1 MPCDSVAERLIG
13 ERAIRRSPNQ
23 PSNQSAKPAAVV
35 LALRHMQ
42 LPAALTK
49 LLRPNLDGDRN
60 LIREAW
66 NMLSTIPGGK
76 HMFSMLI
83 GRMAPYTGSIGA
95 NVTVLRPGHCEVQLT
110 DRRAVRNHLNC
121 VHAIAL
127 VNLAEVA
134 GNVALAY
141 SMPDDARFIVAG
153 LDIKYL
159 KKARGTITA
168 IGEAPILNTST
179 RAEYEVPVTLKD
191 KSGNVVATA
200 VLHTLVGPKKKDS
213 AAVN

>member
-1 MPCDSVAERLIG
+1 
-13 ERAIRRSPNQ
+13 
-23 PSNQSAKPAAVV
+23 
-35 LALRHMQ
+35 MQ
-42 LPAALTK
+42 LPAALAK

-66 NMLSTIPGGK
+66 NMLAMLPGGK
-76 HMFSMLI
+76 HMFSMLL
-83 GRMAPYTGSIGA
+83 GRMAPYTGTIGA
-95 NVTVLRPGHCEVQLT
+95 NVTVLRAGHCEVQMA

-127 VNLAEVA
+127 VNLAEIA

-141 SMPDDARFIVAG
+141 SMPDDARFIVAS

-179 RAEYEVPVTLKD
+179 RAEYQVPVTLKD
-191 KSGNVVATA
+191 PSGTVVATA
-200 VLHTLVGPKKKDS
+200 VLHTLVGPKQKDNS
-213 AAVN
+213 AVN

>member
-1 MPCDSVAERLIG
+1 
-13 ERAIRRSPNQ
+13 
-23 PSNQSAKPAAVV
+23 
-35 LALRHMQ
+35 MQ
-42 LPAALTK
+42 LPAALAK

-66 NMLSTIPGGK
+66 NTLAMLPGGK
-76 HMFSMLI
+76 HLFSMLL
-83 GRMAPYTGSIGA
+83 GRMAPYTGTIGA
-95 NVTVLRPGHCEVQLT
+95 NVTVLRAGHCEVQMA

-141 SMPDDARFIVAG
+141 SMPDDARFIVAS
-153 LDIKYL
+153 LEIKYL

-168 IGEAPILNTST
+168 IGEAPILNTSV
-179 RAEYEVPVTLKD
+179 RAEYQVPVTLKD
-191 KSGNVVATA
+191 PSGTVVATA
-200 VLHTLVGPKKKDS
+200 VLHTLVGPKQKDNS
-213 AAVN
+213 AVN